1 MIQDLNEHNKYV
13 ENHVEWDKAYFEL
26 DLKDNSGLARF
37 CFYQCAPAK
46 INKLFKILAKW
57 ATDKNTSVLLMP
69 DMLGQTDFVTEART
83 GGWMEKDNFI
93 E

>member
-1 MIQDLNEHNKYV
+1 M
-13 ENHVEWDKAYFEL
+13 
-26 DLKDNSGLARF
+26 
-37 CFYQCAPAK
+37 
-46 INKLFKILAKW
+46 FKILAKW